1 MLRIGICDDEGFY
14 LDSISEI
21 VDEYCKSKRLEN
33 ENYTYYDGIDLINSC
48 KKFDIVFLDIE
59 MDVLDGIE
67 TAQKIRET
75 DMNVPIVYIT
85 GYSDY
90 WRRAYSVHAFQFIEK
105 PIRKEQI
112 FQVMDDF
119 YKMIQCENDD
129 KILLITDDGVVTLKY
144 SEIYYFY
151 IEKKKS
157 VNVYTVSGKYLV
169 KENLADIYEKL
180 QQDMFYMPH
189 RCCIINL
196 RFVSNVINDFDIVME
211 NGDFLPLAQKKK
223 DEFLRKLSQQFV
235 NNLKGKMI

>member
-1 MLRIGICDDEGFY
+1 MLRIGICDDEEY
-14 LDSISEI
+14 YRDTISVI
-21 VDEYCKSKRLEN
+21 LSEYCNSKQIEHEN
-33 ENYTYYDGIDLINSC
+33 CTFADGIDLVNSH
-48 KKFDIVFLDIE
+48 KKFDIIFLDIE
-59 MDVLDGIE
+59 MKTLNGIE
-67 TAQKIRET
+67 TARKIRET
-75 DMNVPIVYIT
+75 NLNVPIVYIT

-90 WRRAYSVHAFQFIEK
+90 WRRAYSVHAFQFMEK
-105 PIRKEQI
+105 PVGKEQI
-112 FQVMDDF
+112 YQVMNDF
-119 YKMIQCENDD
+119 YKMIQCENYD

-169 KENLADIYEKL
+169 KENLGDIYEKL

-196 RFVSNVINDFDIVME
+196 RFVSNVINDYDIVME

-223 DEFLRKLSQQFV
+223 DEFLRKLSQQFL
-235 NNLKGKMI
+235 NNMKGKLV

>member
-1 MLRIGICDDEGFY
+1 MLRIGICDDEEY
-14 LDSISEI
+14 YRDTISVI
-21 VDEYCKSKRLEN
+21 LSEYCNAKQIEHEN
-33 ENYTYYDGIDLINSC
+33 CTFVDGIDLLNSHM
-48 KKFDIVFLDIE
+48 KFDIIFLDIE
-59 MDVLDGIE
+59 METLNGIE

-75 DMNVPIVYIT
+75 NMNVPIVYIT

-90 WRRAYSVHAFQFIEK
+90 WRRAYSVHAFQFMEK
-105 PIRKEQI
+105 PVRKEQI
-112 FQVMDDF
+112 YQVMNDF
-119 YKMIQCENDD
+119 YKMMQSENDD
-129 KILLITDDGVVTLKY
+129 KILLITNDGVVTLKY

-196 RFVSNVINDFDIVME
+196 RFVSNVVNDYDIVME

-223 DEFLRKLSQQFV
+223 DEFLRKLSQQFL
-235 NNLKGKMI
+235 NNLKGKLV